1 MRPVIMVIKYA
12 RNFSQ
17 HKKFLSILK
26 GITCGLEAGGW
37 AAGCFLPWEG
47 PRRGSL
53 LFPLIPTI
61 QHWQHGRHTKSM
73 TLIIAHHK
81 IYSSHSR
88 HPELNDSMRVK
99 LRQHS
104 QSINS
109 YGKFPQLHTP
119 STHYK
124 VLIYARRIDQ
134 CTIQI
139 SYYLIC
145 THLCTMV
152 QGVRKDDEADT
163 AIEGSWVQFV

>member
-1 MRPVIMVIKYA
+1 MSSRLLPSLGGA
-12 RNFSQ
+12 TTWLTAFST
-17 HKKFLSILK
+17 HSYHSTL
-26 GITCGLEAGGW
+26 G
-37 AAGCFLPWEG
+37 
-47 PRRGSL
+47 
-53 LFPLIPTI
+53 
-61 QHWQHGRHTKSM
+61 HTKSM

-81 IYSSHSR
+81 IYPSHYR

-119 STHYK
+119 SIHYK

-152 QGVRKDDEADT
+152 QGVRKRRRSRHGNRRKLSSVRLMSNSCHVLTTDFHVT
-163 AIEGSWVQFV
+163 